1 MATIRHEEYR
11 AMLAKIDE
19 LALRWGLA
27 EKGVHIKNF
36 QKDDLARSTLMDGAI
51 LAWAAGLGK
60 TWAEIIRPFLMGAKR
75 VLIVAPDTLH
85 QQTKDVALKFFGVKI
100 RSLMSQD
107 EFYDDEILH
116 AAWIDRLNSRPLLHR
131 HQSQHQPSQLPHPR
145 IQALLDNPTTE
156 TWEHAYSIMV
166 NPDHRKIG
174 GITGKAGD
182 EVWGHRTDLETH
194 QQTVNAYPVTLWQ
207 CVRALDPSYQ
217 SGKPG
222 GWLRIPTREEVLR
235 ILRAT
240 GMVTEVRTASPPVRR
255 QRSSIL
261 DHQLYRPWHEWGR

>member
-60 TWAEIIRPFLMGAKR
+60 TWAEIIRPFLMGSKR

-107 EFYDDEILH
+107 DFYDDEILQ
-116 AAWIDRLNSRPLLHR
+116 AAWIDRLNHMRHPLLHR
-131 HQSQHQPSQLPHPR
+131 RQSPGSAPTRSCIPR
-145 IQALLDNPTTE
+145 IQAFLDKPPRGNLGQRLLHHGQPRPSQDRR
-156 TWEHAYSIMV
+156 H
-166 NPDHRKIG
+166 HR
-174 GITGKAGD
+174 
-182 EVWGHRTDLETH
+182 
-194 QQTVNAYPVTLWQ
+194 Q
-207 CVRALDPSYQ
+207 
-217 SGKPG
+217 
-222 GWLRIPTREEVLR
+222 
-235 ILRAT
+235 
-240 GMVTEVRTASPPVRR
+240 
-255 QRSSIL
+255 
-261 DHQLYRPWHEWGR
+261 GRG